1 MSPLRR
7 RGETTHPAPS
17 ERGAAPRILAA
28 ASPGFESLLGALG
41 TQGYRVH
48 YQPSPAQARK
58 ALARQ
63 SFDLLL
69 VEADGSRPEGLA
81 LARLAL
87 RRTPPVPVILLSRPD
102 RPLPAAAFAL
112 EAADYLQ
119 WPEPL
124 PAAVRRVARALGQP
138 YRRTRAEAERRAAAW
153 NLKAFALVR
162 ELAQLSGGRF
172 QALARILRQ
181 IQSQAGKTAGRC
193 PCGAAPPGVVEVMEV
208 PA

>member
-1 MSPLRR
+1 M
-7 RGETTHPAPS
+7 
-17 ERGAAPRILAA
+17 AAPHILAA
-28 ASPGFESLLGALG
+28 ASPGFETLLGALG

-124 PAAVRRVARALGQP
+124 PAAIRRVDRCLGRP
-138 YRRTRAEAERRAAAW
+138 SRRSRAEAERRVR
-153 NLKAFALVR
+153 AFNARAFCLIR
-162 ELAQLSGGRF
+162 DLASVCHLLL
-172 QALARILRQ
+172 QALAPE
-181 IQSQAGKTAGRC
+181 AGAEKC
-193 PCGAAPPGVVEVMEV
+193 PRPPGFEHSGQGPGVADLCPTPEPPP
-208 PA
+208 PAP